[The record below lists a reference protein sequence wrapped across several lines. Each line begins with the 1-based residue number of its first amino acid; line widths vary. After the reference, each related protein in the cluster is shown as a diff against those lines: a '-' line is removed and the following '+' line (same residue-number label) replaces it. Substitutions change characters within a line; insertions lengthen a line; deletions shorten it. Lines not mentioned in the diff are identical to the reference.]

1 MNKRRNIWYNK
12 DWGENMINAIYD
24 LSAAYRN
31 FFEKRAKYPKFKSRK
46 RSKNSYT
53 TNMTNGNISIGDYK
67 SGKGTM

>member
-1 MNKRRNIWYNK
+1 
-12 DWGENMINAIYD
+12 MINAIYD